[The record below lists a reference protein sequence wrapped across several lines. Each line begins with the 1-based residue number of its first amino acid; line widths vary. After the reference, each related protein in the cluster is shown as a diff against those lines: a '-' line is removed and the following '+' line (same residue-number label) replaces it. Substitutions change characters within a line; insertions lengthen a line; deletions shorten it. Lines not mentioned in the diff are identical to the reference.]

1 MAAHKHS
8 FLSVCGRAIHLIF
21 LFQSHKKDIVP
32 IPAARNIQ
40 LQPNVAYSFFFFR
53 GQDLQGFGNLAG
65 LTLPALGI
73 GHQPPS
79 LRDLQGLKK
88 TLQDKPTTLQV

>member
-65 LTLPALGI
+65 LILILPALSI
-73 GHQPPS
+73 GHQSPS
-79 LRDLQGLKK
+79 LRDLQG
-88 TLQDKPTTLQV
+88 

>member
-40 LQPNVAYSFFFFR
+40 LQPNFTYSFFFFR

-65 LTLPALGI
+65 LTLPALSI
-73 GHQPPS
+73 GHQSPS
-79 LRDLQGLKK
+79 LRDLQG
-88 TLQDKPTTLQV
+88 